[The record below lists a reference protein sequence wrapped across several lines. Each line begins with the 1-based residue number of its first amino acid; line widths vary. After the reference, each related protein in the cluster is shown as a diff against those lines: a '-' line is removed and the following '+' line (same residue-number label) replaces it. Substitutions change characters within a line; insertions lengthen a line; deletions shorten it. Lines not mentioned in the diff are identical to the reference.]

1 MTKAPIKNLAL
12 LLLATFF
19 ISTSGVLGKYIAMPV
34 AVIIWFRAS
43 LAMVFIYVYGKLKK
57 IDFSIKSTKHYTPFF
72 IRGLL
77 MAVHWITYFY
87 ALKLS
92 NLALGVLSLYTFPII
107 IALLEPFFLKVKFSP
122 IYILLG
128 LMVLTGL
135 YILTPAFH
143 LESSQAKGILF
154 GVFSA
159 FCYAIRILILKKY
172 VAAYNGTTLMFY
184 QTVITTIL
192 LLPTLFFM
200 DLSGLKSQFPY
211 LLLLALLTTAIG
223 HSLMLHSLKFF
234 SATTASIISSLQPIF
249 GICIA
254 FFLVREIP
262 SLNTYI
268 GGGLIILTVL
278 IESIRSKIEQQ
289 SLLPVFPS
297 AMPFTKNLPFLKQ
310 LFITNI
316 DVISFYKS

>member
-43 LAMVFIYVYGKLKK
+43 LAIVFIYVYGKLKK

-92 NLALGVLSLYTFPII
+92 NVALGVLSLYTFPII

-159 FCYAIRILILKKY
+159 
-172 VAAYNGTTLMFY
+172 
-184 QTVITTIL
+184 
-192 LLPTLFFM
+192 
-200 DLSGLKSQFPY
+200 
-211 LLLLALLTTAIG
+211 
-223 HSLMLHSLKFF
+223 
-234 SATTASIISSLQPIF
+234 TTASIISSLQPIF

-254 FFLVREIP
+254 YFLVREIP

-268 GGGLIILTVL
+268 GGGFIILTVL